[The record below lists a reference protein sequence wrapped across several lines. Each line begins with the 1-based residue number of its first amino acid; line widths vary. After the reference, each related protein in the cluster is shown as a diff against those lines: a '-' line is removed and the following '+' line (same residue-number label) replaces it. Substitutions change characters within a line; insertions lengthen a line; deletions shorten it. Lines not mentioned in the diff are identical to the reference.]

1 MTKEIKNLAEIVRQ
15 EGEAKLNEAKAI
27 EHVYKGDKWIADE
40 VSRRGAA
47 LILAASILERIG
59 QIRRVK

>member
-1 MTKEIKNLAEIVRQ
+1 MTEIKNLAEIVRR
-15 EGEAKLNEAKAI
+15 EGEAKLNEAKVI

-47 LILAASILERIG
+47 LILAASILEKVA
-59 QIRRVK
+59 QFRRKA